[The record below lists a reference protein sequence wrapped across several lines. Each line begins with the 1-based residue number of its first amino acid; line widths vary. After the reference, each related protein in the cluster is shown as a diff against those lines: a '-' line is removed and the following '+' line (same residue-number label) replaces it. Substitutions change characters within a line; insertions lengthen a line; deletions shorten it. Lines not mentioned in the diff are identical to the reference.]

1 MFILYFIIG
10 LFAST
15 VGAIAGLGGGV
26 IIKPVLDLLGQY
38 SVSTIGVLS
47 SATVFSMSVV
57 SGIKA
62 YFSGIRIKG
71 LTSLYLAGSSIVG
84 GFLGRNIFNYLI
96 AMVKNDPLISFIQA
110 TMLAILML
118 TIYIL
123 VKRKGHMKQ
132 LNVTHIGVILLVGLI
147 LGLLSSFLG
156 IGGGPLNVAILALL
170 FSMNAKEAM
179 INSILIIFFSQLS
192 NLVSVGLMTGFGSYD
207 LSMLWYM
214 IAGGVIGGYVGTI
227 LAGKFSNKQI
237 EGVFN
242 TLLILILLVNI
253 YNMIQFFI

>member
-1 MFILYFIIG
+1 MFATI
-10 LFAST
+10 
-15 VGAIAGLGGGV
+15 VGAVAGLGGGV

-38 SVSTIGVLS
+38 SVATIGVLS

-57 SGIKA
+57 SGSKA
-62 YFSGIRIKG
+62 YLSGVRIKG
-71 LTSLYLAGSSIVG
+71 LTSLYLAASSIVG

-96 AMVKNDPLISFIQA
+96 DWVQNDPLVSFIQA
-110 TMLAILML
+110 TMLAFLML
-118 TIYIL
+118 AIFIL

-132 LNVTHIGVILLVGLI
+132 LKIASISITLLVGLV

-156 IGGGPLNVAILALL
+156 IGGGPLNVAVLGLL
-170 FSMNAKEAM
+170 FSMNAKESM

-192 NLVSVGLMTGFGSYD
+192 NLVSVGLMTGFGDYD
-207 LSMLWYM
+207 LSMLGYM
-214 IAGGVIGGYVGTI
+214 IAGGVIGGYIGTI

-242 TLLILILLVNI
+242 TLLIVILLINV
-253 YNMIQFFI
+253 YNMMTFFI

>member
-1 MFILYFIIG
+1 M
-10 LFAST
+10 
-15 VGAIAGLGGGV
+15 
-26 IIKPVLDLLGQY
+26 IIKPVLDLLGHY

-62 YFSGIRIKG
+62 YYSGIRIRG
-71 LTSLYLAGSSIVG
+71 LTSLYLAASSILG

-96 AMVKNDPLISFIQA
+96 DWVKNDPLISFIQA

-118 TIYIL
+118 AIYIL
-123 VKRKGHMKQ
+123 VKQKGHMKQ
-132 LNVTHIGVILLVGLI
+132 LNITSIGITLLVGLV

-156 IGGGPLNVAILALL
+156 IGGGPLNVAVLALL
-170 FSMNAKEAM
+170 FSMNAKESM

-192 NLVSVGLMTGFGSYD
+192 NLVSVGFMTGFSSYD
-207 LSMLWYM
+207 LSMLGYM

-227 LAGKFSNKQI
+227 FAGKFTNKQI
-237 EGVFN
+237 EAVFN
-242 TLLILILLVNI
+242 SLLIVIFLINV
-253 YNMIQFFI
+253 YNMAKFFI